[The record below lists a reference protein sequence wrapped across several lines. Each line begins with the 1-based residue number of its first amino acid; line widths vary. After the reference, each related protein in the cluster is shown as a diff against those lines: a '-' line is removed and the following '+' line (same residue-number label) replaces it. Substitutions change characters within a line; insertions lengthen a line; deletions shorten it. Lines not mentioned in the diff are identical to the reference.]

1 MNPMLKYTLGRVGI
15 FVGCAVLA
23 LVLLPRDMNVL
34 LKLLI
39 ALVASAVA
47 SFFLLRPW
55 ADELAERMSANTR
68 RRRDEKE
75 RLRAALAGEDEPSA
89 PPPTEEDRP
98 A

>member
-1 MNPMLKYTLGRVGI
+1 MNPMLKYTLARVGI
-15 FVGCAVLA
+15 FVGCAALA

-34 LKLLI
+34 LKLLV
-39 ALVASAVA
+39 ALVASSAA

-55 ADELAERMSANTR
+55 ADELAERMSGNTQ

-75 RLRAALAGEDEPSA
+75 RLRAALAGEDEPPG
-89 PPPTEEDRP
+89 PPPPEENRP